1 MDFSFDLKKYL
12 FFFRAL
18 NAQIENKWVPGT
30 RRRPRFIALFLFFS
44 VGIGVRSTSKCPEF
58 CFVPVLR
65 PK

>member
-12 FFFRAL
+12 FFFGAL

-30 RRRPRFIALFLFFS
+30 RRRQRFIVFFFFS
-44 VGIGVRSTSKCPEF
+44 VGIGLGSTSKCQEF

-65 PK
+65 TK